1 MNKAEKER
9 TLMEKAKTESKVNVK
24 DYCYIAVFT
33 AIIAVMAQ
41 ISIPLPGGV
50 PLTLQTLAVPLAG
63 IVLGAK
69 RGTIS
74 TLLYVL
80 LAIFGAPVLA
90 NMTGGIGCVFGITG
104 GFILSFPI
112 MAFVSGLV
120 SEKGVKSP
128 VYWLG
133 LLGGVLIN
141 YLIGTLWFVFA
152 AESTFMAA
160 ITACVLPF
168 IPTAILKLVLSG
180 VIGDALKKTM
190 RRAGLL

>member
-1 MNKAEKER
+1 MESRSKA
-9 TLMEKAKTESKVNVK
+9 TTVNVR
-24 DYCYIAVFT
+24 DICYTAIFT

-74 TLLYVL
+74 TLIYVL
-80 LAIFGAPVLA
+80 LATVGVPVLA
-90 NMTGGIGCVFGITG
+90 NMTGGIGAVFGVTG

-112 MAFVSGLV
+112 MAFISGLAAD
-120 SEKGVKSP
+120 KGIKNP
-128 VYWLG
+128 LCWAG

-141 YLIGTLWFVFA
+141 YAAGTVWFVYA
-152 AESTFMAA
+152 ADSTVSVALA
-160 ITACVLPF
+160 ACVIPF
-168 IPTAILKLVLSG
+168 IPTGILKLILSG
-180 VIGDALKKTM
+180 LVGDVLKRSMK
-190 RRAGLL
+190 RAGLL

>member
-1 MNKAEKER
+1 
-9 TLMEKAKTESKVNVK
+9 MEKAKTESKVNVK